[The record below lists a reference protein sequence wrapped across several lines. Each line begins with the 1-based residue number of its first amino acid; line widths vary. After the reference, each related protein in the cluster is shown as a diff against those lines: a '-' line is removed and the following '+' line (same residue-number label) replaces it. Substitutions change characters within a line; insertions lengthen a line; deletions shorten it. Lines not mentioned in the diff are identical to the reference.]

1 MKRDKWIQAAWGALI
16 AFCVVFGSLGGLA
29 TGMGLLS
36 AGQLRLLGLWCAAL
50 AAGLS
55 ALQLLRYAPWAAL
68 ALGLG
73 LVFAWLFGPLKASCH
88 GFLAQMSAIYN
99 QGYGW
104 KVLSWADG
112 EGASLLPFFRA
123 VAPALMLPI
132 CACVGRRGSAWW
144 AMPLAFLPIGASL
157 LLTDTVPKAGYV
169 FTYLF
174 GVLLLLLTQGVRR
187 RQASQGNALSLFA
200 APALLL
206 VLGLIFGLNPQ
217 KTYNKQHLA
226 QKLDDLVTSW
236 VGQLEGSGKEPAD
249 LPSAIGGDSAGEVD
263 LRDVG
268 PLEQGRSHVMTVNA
282 SHGGRLYLRGA
293 SYGEYTGLTWLAG
306 EQRDYFDHWPA
317 FRENA
322 KLHTLTVA
330 TKQAHDI
337 MYLPYYTPKLTH
349 LTKGYLENSGI
360 KTYSL
365 HYYILSADN
374 VKNTAVDRVSAGF
387 TDLPYTAS
395 SWASAQ
401 ALAVIGREVDP
412 QDPQEVAYAVQAIAE
427 YVSASARYDLD
438 TPKMPKEE
446 EDFARWFLESSDT
459 GYCTHFA
466 TAAAVLLR
474 GAGIPAR
481 YVSGYCVT
489 AHAYEDVSVTA
500 ADAHAWV
507 EVYYPGIGW
516 MVLDPTPGYAST
528 FEPQLTTPPATT
540 PGDTTPA
547 ATTPPVTTPGAAD
560 PGATTAPDATDPG
573 ATGPADTQPGPADP
587 KAPAKKAD
595 LRWLK
600 WLAWPL
606 LVIGLVL
613 GQWQLRLALSRRAL
627 KSQRGNRRALAYW
640 RRLEKLCQKL
650 GQTPPESLL
659 ELAQKAKFSNHTLSR
674 EEFIRLRSFCASCEA
689 QLRQRPWYKQLLYR
703 LVYALY

>member
-1 MKRDKWIQAAWGALI
+1 MKRDQWIQAAWGALI
-16 AFCVVFGSLGGLA
+16 AFCMVFGSLGGLA
-29 TGMGLLS
+29 TGMELLTT
-36 AGQLRLLGLWCAAL
+36 GQLVSLGLWCAAL
-50 AAGLS
+50 AAGLC
-55 ALQLLRYAPWAAL
+55 ALQLLRYAPWAWL

-73 LVFAWLFGPLKASCH
+73 LAFAWFFGPLKASCH
-88 GFLAQMSAIYN
+88 GFLAQMSVIYN
-99 QGYGW
+99 KGYGW
-104 KVLSWADG
+104 KILSWADG
-112 EGASLLPFFRA
+112 QSASLLPFFRS
-123 VAPALMLPI
+123 VAPVLMLPI
-132 CACVGRRGSAWW
+132 CACVGRRGAVSW
-144 AMPLAFLPIGASL
+144 ALPLAFLPIGASL
-157 LLTDTVPKAGYV
+157 LLTDTVPQVGYV
-169 FTYLF
+169 FIYLF
-174 GVLLLLLTQGVRR
+174 AVLLLLLTQGVRR

-206 VLGLIFGLNPQ
+206 ALGLIFGLNPQ

-226 QKLDDLVTSW
+226 QKLDDLVASW
-236 VGQLEGSGKEPAD
+236 VGRLEGSEDAPSQ
-249 LPSAIGGDSAGEVD
+249 LPSVIGGSAEVD
-263 LRDVG
+263 LREVG
-268 PLEQGRSHVMTVNA
+268 PLEQGRGHVMTVNA

-293 SYGEYTGLTWLAG
+293 SYADYTGLTWLAG
-306 EQRDYFDHWPA
+306 DQRDYFDHWPT

-322 KLHTLTVA
+322 KLHTLTVT
-330 TKQAHDI
+330 TKQAHDM
-337 MYLPYYTPKLTH
+337 MYLPYYTPKLSH
-349 LTKGYLENSGI
+349 LTKGYLDSSGI

-374 VKNTAVDRVSAGF
+374 VKNTAVDQVSAGF
-387 TDLPYTAS
+387 TYLPDTVS
-395 SWASAQ
+395 SWAGAQ

-412 QDPQEVAYAVQAIAE
+412 QDPQEVAYAVQAIAQ
-427 YVSASARYDLD
+427 YVSSSARYDLD
-438 TPKMPKEE
+438 TPQMPQEE

-516 MVLDPTPGYAST
+516 TVLDPTPGYESA
-528 FEPQLTTPPATT
+528 FDPQQTSPAETTPPETTPAETT
-540 PGDTTPA
+540 PGDTTPG
-547 ATTPPVTTPGAAD
+547 TTD

-573 ATGPADTQPGPADP
+573 ATGPEATQPGAADP
-587 KAPAKKAD
+587 QAAPKKRA
-595 LRWLK
+595 LGWLK

-606 LVIGLVL
+606 LAVALVL

-627 KSQRGNRRALAYW
+627 KRQRGNRRALAYW

-650 GQTPPESLL
+650 GQTPPENLL

-674 EEFIRLRSFCASCEA
+674 EEFIQLRSFCASREVK
-689 QLRQRPWYKQLLYR
+689 LRQKPWYKQLLYR
-703 LVYALY
+703 LVWALY